1 MTWVHSTNKLCLS
14 RETHMKFVLFRHAQK
29 GITPFE
35 DPELSLKGFEQ
46 SAQLVEL
53 IKNKS
58 LPVPTFLFISP
69 KRRTS
74 QTLYP
79 ISKNYNLTP
88 QLSDLLDQR
97 RNDESSL
104 HFRQRVQSFLND
116 LETRNSQEVV
126 FACTHYD
133 WLEEAMTL
141 IHCDRDLNTFEF
153 AHWAPTQ
160 FVVFQVENG
169 IWKFVGKGNSK

>member
-1 MTWVHSTNKLCLS
+1 
-14 RETHMKFVLFRHAQK
+14 MKFVLFRHAQK

-46 SAQLVEL
+46 SGNLIDL

-58 LPVPTFLFISP
+58 LPLPTFLFVSP

-74 QTLYP
+74 QTFYP
-79 ISKNYNLTP
+79 ISKHHSLTP
-88 QLSDLLDQR
+88 QISDFLDQR
-97 RNDESSL
+97 RNDETSL
-104 HFRQRVQSFLND
+104 QFRQRVQTFLNE
-116 LETRNSQEVV
+116 LELRNSEEVI

-133 WLEEAMTL
+133 WLEEAMAL

-153 AHWAPTQ
+153 SHWAPTQ
-160 FVVFQVENG
+160 YVIFEIENN
-169 IWKFVGKGNSK
+169 IWKFIGKGNSK

>member
-14 RETHMKFVLFRHAQK
+14 RETPMKFVLFRHAQK

-35 DPELSLKGFEQ
+35 DPELSLKGYEQ
-46 SAQLVEL
+46 SGLLVDL

-58 LPVPTFLFISP
+58 LPTPTTLFVSP

-74 QTLYP
+74 QTFYP
-79 ISKNYNLTP
+79 ISKHHNLTP
-88 QLSDLLDQR
+88 QVSDLLDQR
-97 RNDESSL
+97 RSDENSL
-104 HFRQRVQSFLND
+104 QFRQRVQNFLNT
-116 LETRNSQEVV
+116 LETRTSNEVV
-126 FACTHYD
+126 YACTHYD

-160 FVVFQVENG
+160 HVVFEVENNV
-169 IWKFVGKGNSK
+169 WKFIAKGNSK

>member
-1 MTWVHSTNKLCLS
+1 
-14 RETHMKFVLFRHAQK
+14 MKFVLFRHAQK

-46 SAQLVEL
+46 SAQLVDL

-58 LPVPTFLFISP
+58 LPTPTFLFVSP

-79 ISKNYNLTP
+79 ISKHYSLTP
-88 QLSDLLDQR
+88 QISDLLDQR
-97 RNDESSL
+97 RHDENTL
-104 HFRQRVQSFLND
+104 QFRQRVQLFLNE
-116 LETRNSQEVV
+116 LELQKSDEIV
-126 FACTHYD
+126 FGCTHYD
-133 WLEEAMTL
+133 WLEEAMAL

-160 FVVFQVENG
+160 FVIFEIQNSV
-169 IWKFVGKGNSK
+169 WKFAGKGNSK

>member
-1 MTWVHSTNKLCLS
+1 
-14 RETHMKFVLFRHAQK
+14 MKFVLFRHAQK

-46 SAQLVEL
+46 SGNLVDL

-69 KRRTS
+69 RRRTS
-74 QTLYP
+74 QTFYP
-79 ISKNYNLTP
+79 ISKHHSLTP
-88 QLSDLLDQR
+88 QISDLLDQR
-97 RNDESSL
+97 KNEESSL
-104 HFRQRVQSFLND
+104 QFRQRVHFFLND
-116 LETRNSQEVV
+116 LETREADEVI

-141 IHCDRDLNTFEF
+141 INCDRDLNTFEF
-153 AHWAPTQ
+153 SHWAPTQ
-160 FVVFQVENG
+160 YVIFEIEKNV
-169 IWKFVGKGNSK
+169 WKFATKGNSK